1 MGENA
6 EVWRLVK
13 AELAGSGPGSVLAQ
27 ALSAADAARGD
38 ALAAQNAAR
47 DAITR
52 AAEDAVR
59 QVGAAAGGA
68 LKQLDAASVAA
79 RQQVAAAAD
88 SALQVAL
95 ERGEPAA
102 EAAGQQAPQASAPAA
117 AAGDVPPPPRASEF
131 GDFFR
136 NLASLKSPLT
146 GNSLSTFPA
155 AFSAALGGGNSSP
168 APAPA
173 PAPTPAALAPQQASQ
188 APVGVPHM
196 ATGGITWKVDGLPT
210 VEKLRA
216 SPPGKSLESQPFAV
230 GSLHFTL
237 VLWPGGDGSPGSEGH
252 VSLGLRLGT
261 PGACS
266 RVEYDLSVVNQA
278 TGIALTRITN
288 PWGTLTELTC
298 SLDEPVAP
306 GTHGRADADAVPM
319 SNGVTAASH
328 APPSPD
334 MARWPQFLSHARVAN
349 FREELMRAG
358 ALVVCARVSLAS
370 SGPADGNRHHST
382 HHHGHGHGHHSH
394 PVPVPPRRL
403 AADWGAMLSSGDG
416 ADVRFIVRP
425 LATATSAA
433 SRTGLPVTFLAHRLV
448 LCSRCAGMRTLLGGV
463 AAAVGGG
470 GGYAQQQAFEI
481 SDCDADAFGSLL
493 HFLYTDDMETRQD
506 EHAISAL
513 LALASRFDVPRLVG
527 LCAHRIADMLAP
539 ANALRLALLGETH
552 KCPPLRRAATECMK
566 AHVDEVTS
574 AAEWDHAIAS
584 HPRFMADLTR
594 QLLPQRGGAAAVAR
608 DRSSA
613 TPASGEAPVAASAV
627 LAPRRGVVLRR
638 DAYDAG
644 GQDNM

>member
-1 MGENA
+1 MGDDA
-6 EVWRLVK
+6 EVWRLVRS
-13 AELAGSGPGSVLAQ
+13 ELAGSGPQSVLAL

-47 DAITR
+47 DAVTR
-52 AAEDAVR
+52 AAEEAVR
-59 QVGAAAGGA
+59 QVGAATGGA
-68 LKQLDAASVAA
+68 LKQLDAASASA
-79 RQQVAAAAD
+79 RAQVAAAAD

-95 ERGEPAA
+95 ERGEQAA
-102 EAAGQQAPQASAPAA
+102 EAAAGQQAAQPNAPPAPAVDA
-117 AAGDVPPPPRASEF
+117 PPPPRAAEF

-136 NLASLKSPLT
+136 NLAGLKSPLS
-146 GNSLSTFPA
+146 GNSLATFPA
-155 AFSAALGGGNSSP
+155 AFSAALGGGSSP

-173 PAPTPAALAPQQASQ
+173 ATPAPAPAQSAQ
-188 APVGVPHM
+188 APVGVPHV

-210 VEKLRA
+210 VDKLR
-216 SPPGKSLESQPFAV
+216 SSLPGKSLESPPFSV
-230 GSLHFTL
+230 GSLHFSL
-237 VLWPGGDGSPGSEGH
+237 LLWPGGDGSPGSEGH

-288 PWGTLTELTC
+288 PWGQLVELSC
-298 SLDEPVAP
+298 SPEEPVP
-306 GTHGRADADAVPM
+306 RGTHGRADAEAMPGAGAP
-319 SNGVTAASH
+319 SSAHH

-370 SGPADGNRHHST
+370 AGPTHDSGDHGSARHHHRGT
-382 HHHGHGHGHHSH
+382 HHGHSH

-425 LATATSAA
+425 LASATTSAA
-433 SRTGLPVTFLAHRLV
+433 AASLPVTFLAHRLV
-448 LCSRCAGMRTLLGGV
+448 LCTRCAGMRTLLGGV

-481 SDCDADAFGSLL
+481 GDCDADSFGSLL
-493 HFLYTDDMETRQD
+493 HFLYTDDLEARQD
-506 EHAISAL
+506 EHALSAL
-513 LALASRFDVPRLVG
+513 LALASRFDVPRLAG
-527 LCAHRIADMLAP
+527 LCAHRLADMLTP
-539 ANALRLALLGETH
+539 SNALHLALLGDTA
-552 KCPPLRRAATECMK
+552 KCPALRRAATECMK
-566 AHVDEVTS
+566 GHVDEVTS
-574 AAEWDHAIAS
+574 QPEWDHAIAS

-594 QLLPQRGGAAAVAR
+594 QLLPQRGGAAAR
-608 DRSSA
+608 DNSTA
-613 TPASGEAPVAASAV
+613 EPVTGEQVSTAAFA
-627 LAPRRGVVLRR
+627 APRKGVMLRR

-644 GQDNM
+644 GHDNM